1 MNNLMISMPLI
12 HLRCPSAQLYT
23 DARSSLL
30 MPYFFFLEF
39 FLVRLRCLFSC
50 GSADVSTNFR
60 RVQLWCYEFPVCF
73 VLLMTTTKMSCDQ
86 YMLFLWVAM
95 ATPKGFNRV
104 KTNCPINRILGI
116 ILMIT
121 SSI

>member
-1 MNNLMISMPLI
+1 MISMPLI

-30 MPYFFFLEF
+30 MPYFFFFFLEF
-39 FLVRLRCLFSC
+39 
-50 GSADVSTNFR
+50 
-60 RVQLWCYEFPVCF
+60 FPVCF